1 MSVGLDLSED
11 LHPLLAASAS
21 AYSSLLQCARV
32 DFPTFCSLVLRDE
45 EKGEPITLMPFHFEW
60 SDVLEKNR
68 NVVLW
73 THPDAGKTSLMAI
86 ARPLWVLGRD
96 PRQRIAVL
104 SATQNAAKKVIRT
117 IQGYIVNSK
126 TLRDVFPNLR
136 RGLFW
141 TDSAIEV
148 RRPSGIKDPSVQ
160 AYSPE
165 GGNMQGAR
173 LDGLIVDDV
182 LNENNTRTRY
192 QREKIEEWI
201 RSSAF
206 TRLSEDA
213 WIAFL
218 TNAWH
223 PDDMAHVL
231 ERQGW
236 WAKRYPVIDDAGR
249 STWPE
254 RWPLSRIEHVRTKT
268 LGPVEFSRQMLCQ
281 PRDEST
287 ARFKREWI
295 ETCLAR
301 GEGHPLVQDLN
312 DLAARYPMLA
322 EAFQIND
329 SILAMGGLPDNVMV
343 VSGVDVSTGR
353 EKSDLSV
360 IFTLLTWP
368 DGSRQILEIQ
378 SGRWQGPEII
388 DRLASVHDRFRSVMV
403 VENNAAQE
411 FILQWTRE
419 KYPGLRVRSF
429 TTGRNKLSPEY
440 GVESLAGELAAGRW
454 IIPCQQGNRIV
465 DPQVGKWI
473 SDLVGYDPGRHTGD
487 LLMACIAPGYLV
499 VTKRGLV
506 PIEQVVRG
514 DFVLTHKSRWQEVT
528 GTTCTWYRGDA
539 VRLRACGFV
548 EILMTAEHPVW
559 SALPWVNP
567 EHETRA
573 VPHAWDFRSAVSLR
587 AGEGPQ
593 SDFVFAPGVPD
604 GMQEDGAGD
613 VVRIEYARHVMYEG
627 LVCNLHVK
635 HDESFVVE
643 GIAVHN
649 SWFAREASRMYET
662 HRRKR
667 KERQSAQSNVRI
679 LGK

>member
-1 MSVGLDLSED
+1 
-11 LHPLLAASAS
+11 
-21 AYSSLLQCARV
+21 
-32 DFPTFCSLVLRDE
+32 
-45 EKGEPITLMPFHFEW
+45 
-60 SDVLEKNR
+60 
-68 NVVLW
+68 
-73 THPDAGKTSLMAI
+73 
-86 ARPLWVLGRD
+86 
-96 PRQRIAVL
+96 
-104 SATQNAAKKVIRT
+104 
-117 IQGYIVNSK
+117 
-126 TLRDVFPNLR
+126 
-136 RGLFW
+136 
-141 TDSAIEV
+141 
-148 RRPSGIKDPSVQ
+148 
-160 AYSPE
+160 
-165 GGNMQGAR
+165 
-173 LDGLIVDDV
+173 
-182 LNENNTRTRY
+182 
-192 QREKIEEWI
+192 
-201 RSSAF
+201 
-206 TRLSEDA
+206 
-213 WIAFL
+213 
-218 TNAWH
+218 
-223 PDDMAHVL
+223 
-231 ERQGW
+231 
-236 WAKRYPVIDDAGR
+236 
-249 STWPE
+249 
-254 RWPLSRIEHVRTKT
+254 
-268 LGPVEFSRQMLCQ
+268 
-281 PRDEST
+281 
-287 ARFKREWI
+287 
-295 ETCLAR
+295 
-301 GEGHPLVQDLN
+301 
-312 DLAARYPMLA
+312 
-322 EAFQIND
+322 
-329 SILAMGGLPDNVMV
+329 MGGLPDNVMV